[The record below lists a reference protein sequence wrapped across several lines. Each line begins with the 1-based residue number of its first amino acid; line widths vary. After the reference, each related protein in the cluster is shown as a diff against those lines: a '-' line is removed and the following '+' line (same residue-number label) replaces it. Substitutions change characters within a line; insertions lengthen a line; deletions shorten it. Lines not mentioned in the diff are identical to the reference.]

1 MELLKDRIKKE
12 GMTAGGVLMVD
23 SFLNHQIDVSLLN
36 EIGKEFK
43 RIFSDVSVDKILTI
57 EASGIGVAC
66 IAAQYFSVPVLF
78 AKKSASLNIGD
89 DVYHTQVD
97 SFTKGISYDIIV
109 GKRFLNERENVLII
123 DDFLA
128 QGNALLG
135 LASLVSD
142 AGANLVGCGICV
154 EKAFQ
159 DGGKIIRD
167 MGIRVESLVKISSMH
182 GDEIIFAD

>member
-12 GMTAGGVLMVD
+12 GMTAGGVLRVD

-43 RIFSDVSVDKILTI
+43 RIFSDASVDKILTI

-109 GKRFLNERENVLII
+109 GKRFLNEGENVLII

-128 QGNALLG
+128 QGNG
-135 LASLVSD
+135 LSLKQPYGSTRM
-142 AGANLVGCGICV
+142 N
-154 EKAFQ
+154 
-159 DGGKIIRD
+159 RT
-167 MGIRVESLVKISSMH
+167 
-182 GDEIIFAD
+182 